1 VNRRRLL
8 VNGIVQGVGFR
19 PFVAQTAADLGLA
32 GHVCNTSAGVVIEIE
47 GSVPGL
53 DEFTRRLQEEAPP
66 LAHLVS
72 LGSEEIPT
80 AGAAGFEIHASV
92 DTPGTSTLIPPDI
105 ATCAD
110 CLREVRDPSDRRCG
124 YPFTNCT
131 NCGPRWTII
140 GRIPYDRPHTSMS
153 GFTMC
158 PACQTEYDDLHDR
171 RFHAQP
177 NACADCGPHVW
188 LDGPLG
194 ATDAEGSVL
203 ERAAE
208 ALARHAVLAIRG
220 LGGFHL
226 AVRADL
232 GAPVRELRRRKHR
245 AGKPLAVMVP
255 DLATARRLSQ
265 PTGAE
270 EKLLLSPT
278 APIVLV
284 AKRPEARLAPEVA
297 PGHRRVGL
305 MLPPTPLHHLL
316 CDALGAH
323 GIEAVVMTSGNLGE
337 EPICIAND
345 EARQRLAGVA
355 DAFVLHDREILRRAD
370 DSVLQ
375 VVADQPLLLRRSR
388 GLAPV
393 PVFVSAAAGVPPIL
407 AVGTQLKN
415 TVCLL
420 QNGRAFLSPHVGD
433 LGQLETDAFFKET
446 IATLQDVL
454 ECAPTVL
461 AHDLHPGYTATVWAK
476 TQQKARPELQLI
488 AVQHHHAHLA
498 AVLAEHDLS
507 GPAVGLIMDGTGFGD
522 DGTIWGGEVLVGDAT
537 DYTRVA
543 HFEPVPLPGGDA
555 AIKAPW
561 RQAVSYLRYAYGSGF
576 FAAHPDEFPFQ
587 GDRPVG
593 PVLEMLDRN
602 LNAPL
607 TSSCGRLFDA
617 VAALVGPWSDAT
629 YEAQAAIELAALT
642 TPGDVAKAQPFA
654 LAVDELRERLAT
666 ADSEPL
672 LLPVATVIRAVREA
686 RRAGVAP
693 AAISA
698 MFHRT
703 VIEVLARVAGWAAAR
718 HGLGDV
724 VLGGGVFQN
733 EILLAGLEQRLRRDG
748 LRPWRPV
755 QVPPGDG
762 GVSLGQAVVAAARL
776 ASNCLASDGS
786 TPPPKGTP

>member
-1 VNRRRLL
+1 MNRRRLL

-19 PFVAQTAADLGLA
+19 PFVAQAAVELGLA

-47 GSVPGL
+47 GPGPGL
-53 DEFTRRLQEEAPP
+53 DEFTRRLREEAPP
-66 LAHLVS
+66 LARLVS
-72 LGSEEIPT
+72 FDSQDIPP
-80 AGAAGFEIHASV
+80 AGAVGFEILRSV

-110 CLREVRDPSDRRCG
+110 CLAEVRDKDNRRFG

-140 GRIPYDRPHTSMS
+140 GRIPYDRPHTSMA

-158 PACQTEYDDLHDR
+158 PDCQAEYDDLHDR

-177 NACADCGPHVW
+177 NACPVCGPRVW

-194 ATDAEGSVL
+194 ATAAGSSVL

-226 AVRADL
+226 TVRADVSS
-232 GAPVRELRRRKHR
+232 PVRELRRRKHR

-255 DLATARRLSQ
+255 DLAAVRRLAR
-265 PTGAE
+265 PTAAE
-270 EKLLLSPT
+270 EMLLCSPT

-284 AKRPEARLAPEVA
+284 AKHPEARLAPEVA

-305 MLPPTPLHHLL
+305 MLPPTPMHHLL
-316 CDALGAH
+316 CDALAVH
-323 GIEAVVMTSGNLGE
+323 GIEALVMTSGNRGE

-345 EARQRLAGVA
+345 EARQRLAGIA
-355 DAFVLHDREILRRAD
+355 DAFVFHDRDILRRAD
-370 DSVLQ
+370 DSVAQ
-375 VVADQPLLLRRSR
+375 IIADKPLLLRRSR

-393 PVFVSAAAGVPPIL
+393 PILLPGAADTPPVL

-420 QNGRAFLSPHVGD
+420 QDGRAFLSPHVGD
-433 LGQLETDAFFKET
+433 LGQLQTDAFFSET
-446 IATLQDVL
+446 IATLQEVL

-461 AHDLHPGYTATVWAK
+461 AHDQHPQYAATLWAQA
-476 TQQKARPELQLI
+476 QQRARPELQLI
-488 AVQHHHAHLA
+488 PVQHHHAHLA
-498 AVLAEHDLS
+498 AVLAEHELG
-507 GPAVGLIMDGTGFGD
+507 GPAVGLIMDGTGYGA
-522 DGTIWGGEVLVGDAT
+522 DGTIWGGEVLVGDVAG
-537 DYTRVA
+537 YSRVA

-561 RQAVSYLRYAYGSGF
+561 RQAVSYLRHAYGGGF

-587 GDRPVG
+587 GDRPVD

-602 LNAPL
+602 LNTPL

-617 VAALVGPWSDAT
+617 VAALVGPWAEAT

-642 TPGDVAKAQPFA
+642 TPDAVAQTQPFA
-654 LAVDELRERLAT
+654 LVVDELRERLA
-666 ADSEPL
+666 AAESEPL
-672 LLPVATVIRAVREA
+672 LLPVATVIRSVREA

-703 VIEVLARVAGWAAAR
+703 VIEILARVAGWAAQRQNLA
-718 HGLGDV
+718 DV

-755 QVPPGDG
+755 QVPAGDG

-776 ASNCLASDGS
+776 AEGCIAAGAKGAS
-786 TPPPKGTP
+786 